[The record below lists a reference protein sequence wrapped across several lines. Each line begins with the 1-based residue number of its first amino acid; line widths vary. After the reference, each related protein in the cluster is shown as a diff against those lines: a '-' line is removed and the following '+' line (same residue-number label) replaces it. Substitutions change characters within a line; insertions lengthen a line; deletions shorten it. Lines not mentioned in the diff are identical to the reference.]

1 MSHTDLRNGHA
12 DKNRRKGGIG
22 GFFRW
27 FGRNRRIQVIFL
39 LLVIS
44 LPVFMV
50 IYGIILPARNY
61 KPSTATGT
69 SSIEPGQNGNVS
81 LSGEA
86 EAAVRTIIRLENEKA
101 YQAARLSLSGKDSV
115 YFVLSIPDSAII
127 LEIKGVPVRVNKFA
141 GFEIS
146 NRFALIS
153 HENLLPWISEPF
165 LLERD
170 LSTIPKS
177 PIVVKQAPKDT
188 VEAQKAST
196 APAPPDST
204 DVYYTLYFDR
214 NLVIEVEQANP
225 QGKGNIQKVQDYLD
239 FKRKEDRMS
248 VIQTLKNPQQVN
260 QPLQIRIVLNAD
272 DAKAIFRAIPENS
285 HLILRL

>member
-1 MSHTDLRNGHA
+1 MSSSDLNGSSGKKH
-12 DKNRRKGGIG
+12 KGGKV

-27 FGRNRRIQVIFL
+27 FWRNRRIQVIFF

-44 LPVFMV
+44 IPAFMI
-50 IYGIILPARNY
+50 IYGIVLPTRNY
-61 KPSTATGT
+61 KPSSATGMGNQ
-69 SSIEPGQNGNVS
+69 EPAHNGSVS
-81 LSGEA
+81 LTTEQEA
-86 EAAVRTIIRLENEKA
+86 QVKKIIQLENEKA
-101 YQAARLSLSGKDSV
+101 YQAARLSLSTKDSV

-127 LEIKGVPVRVNKFA
+127 LEIKGVPVRVNKLL
-141 GFEIS
+141 GLEIS

-165 LLERD
+165 LLESD
-170 LSTIPKS
+170 LATIPKS

-188 VEAQKAST
+188 IEAQKSSAV
-196 APAPPDST
+196 PAIPDST

-225 QGKGNIQKVQDYLD
+225 QGKGNIEKVAEYLD
-239 FKRKEDRMS
+239 FKKKEVNRS
-248 VIQTLKNPQQVN
+248 VIQTLKNPQQSN
-260 QPLQIRIVLNAD
+260 QPLRIRLVLSDA
-272 DAKAIFRAIPENS
+272 DAKAIFRAIPANS